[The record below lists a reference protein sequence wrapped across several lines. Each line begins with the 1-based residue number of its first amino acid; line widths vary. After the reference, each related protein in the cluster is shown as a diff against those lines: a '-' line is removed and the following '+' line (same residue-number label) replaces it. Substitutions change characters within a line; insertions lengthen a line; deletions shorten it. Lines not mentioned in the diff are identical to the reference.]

1 VVEAWCRICLHPLF
15 EKAGSQNQAK
25 VARYAVI
32 YSTSSLRLTYSR
44 KIVQCALSRQDYAAA
59 RAAYNLMSDSGK
71 DENTTRYLMYKLGLQ
86 SGDMDLGEHCV
97 SCGFSGLTVAAAE
110 SLEHVCRTSSKD
122 ATLLYACVM
131 DAQSNGNKRQAI
143 NALEL
148 VLDKYNHSA
157 PAGIH
162 LPALLR

>member
-1 VVEAWCRICLHPLF
+1 MLSSIKLNSVRL
-15 EKAGSQNQAK
+15 
-25 VARYAVI
+25 I
-32 YSTSSLRLTYSR
+32 YRR

-71 DENTTRYLMYKLGLQ
+71 DENTTRYLMYKVGLQ
-86 SGDMDLGEHCV
+86 SRDMDLGKHHV
-97 SCGFSGLTVAAAE
+97 PHGFNGLTITAAE

-148 VLDKYNHSA
+148 VLDKYDHSA